1 MHLFSLRH
9 SRSELHSALLGLTKM
24 FILLFFFS
32 CISKGNNTF
41 RFHRYNTIEGVI
53 ICLVHKI
60 VVHKFVYFVF
70 FDYLC
75 PRKYK

>member
-1 MHLFSLRH
+1 MLFLPC
-9 SRSELHSALLGLTKM
+9 K
-24 FILLFFFS
+24 
-32 CISKGNNTF
+32 SKKKT
-41 RFHRYNTIEGVI
+41 
-53 ICLVHKI
+53 LVHKI